1 MRTKPA
7 VISAAVIAALAT
19 ATFAVTA
26 NASSAHRSGAP
37 PRQLTLTATTTH
49 ESLLNL
55 SGTPD
60 DPTGNQFVSARDLY
74 RGGHKVGKDGAACQ
88 IIDVVGP
95 ERLRVQCVASV
106 SLPAGQLTA
115 HGLVVVDESDATPF
129 TLAVTGGTGAYAG
142 RQGQVTIQPLDDQH
156 ARYSFTFAD

>member
-1 MRTKPA
+1 VNRQPADRVGTHPSKEDPMRTKPA

-60 DPTGNQFVSARDLY
+60 DPTGNS
-74 RGGHKVGKDGAACQ
+74 
-88 IIDVVGP
+88 
-95 ERLRVQCVASV
+95 S
-106 SLPAGQLTA
+106 
-115 HGLVVVDESDATPF
+115 
-129 TLAVTGGTGAYAG
+129 
-142 RQGQVTIQPLDDQH
+142 
-156 ARYSFTFAD
+156 